1 MPTSRAYDTRYAI
14 HPNMLTHDLH
24 GLHAV
29 IINMDLRVHGHVL
42 YKRRHACS
50 TTTNGCLGCHTSP
63 LRGSTMAQPW
73 LNHGSTNGS
82 ACTLQVHYVAQHDCW
97 RLTRVHEH
105 AGSGATH
112 LLLRLVRSRNVYRPR
127 TGGDRRDRWRMLMNS
142 IPVDLVLLVPVRLYN
157 NSVDLVDLPVHL

>member
-1 MPTSRAYDTRYAI
+1 MQACHDSSRVSAMPTSRAYGTRYAI
-14 HPNMLTHDLH
+14 HLNMLTHDSH

-63 LRGSTMAQPW
+63 LRGSTMTQPW

-112 LLLRLVRSRNVYRPR
+112 LSLVAHRPLSI
-127 TGGDRRDRWRMLMNS
+127 DMLPHGLYVTRVPP
-142 IPVDLVLLVPVRLYN
+142 IGVVLALY
-157 NSVDLVDLPVHL
+157 